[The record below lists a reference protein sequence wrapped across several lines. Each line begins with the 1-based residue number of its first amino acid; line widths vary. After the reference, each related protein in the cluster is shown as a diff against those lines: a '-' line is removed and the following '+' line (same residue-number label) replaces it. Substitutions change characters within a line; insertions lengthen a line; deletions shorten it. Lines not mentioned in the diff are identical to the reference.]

1 MENIIFQIFTLLGG
15 LAFFLFGMNIM
26 SSGLEKM
33 AGGKLEGTLT
43 KMTSNKMLGL
53 IFGAVVTIA
62 IQSSSALTV
71 MLVGLVNS
79 GLMQFGQTISVLMG
93 SNIGTTLTAWLLS
106 LAGIEGEAWYLELLK
121 PKNFA
126 AIFAFVGILLNMIA
140 KSEKKKSMG
149 SIFIG
154 FAILMSGMT
163 FMSDSMK
170 PLAESEAFASIL
182 VAFSNPLVAVL
193 IGAIFTGIIQSSAAS
208 VGILQALSLSG
219 GITYGMAIPIIMGQ
233 NIGTCVTAVLSSIGV
248 NKNARKV
255 SVVHMA
261 FNIIGTLI
269 FLIPL
274 LILDWGFN
282 FAPLDREIDPFMI
295 AVCHSIF
302 NVVTTF
308 ILLPFTKQLENIA
321 NRMIP
326 VEEKAVVGPKLDDRL
341 LGIPAVAIGSAS
353 DATNE
358 LSGLSFK
365 AFSDA
370 ITLMGNY
377 SAEGEADIKEQEE
390 IIDLYED
397 KLGTYMVKLSREELS
412 VADSRKLSRVLH
424 TINDFERIGDHACN
438 LAKVAREMSEKQII
452 FSESAQKEIGVL
464 EEAIKEIMDLT
475 HDAFVTLD
483 VIKAARVEPLE
494 QVIDKMIYNIKKNH
508 TDRLQQG
515 ECTIELGFV
524 LHDLLTNYERVSDH
538 CSNIAVAVIET
549 EHGSFET
556 HEYLHTVKAEE
567 TGDFAAA
574 YAEYKARYI
583 K

>member
-43 KMTSNKMLGL
+43 KMTSNKLLGL
-53 IFGAVVTIA
+53 VFGAGVTIA

-106 LAGIEGEAWYLELLK
+106 LAGIEGEAWYLEILK

-126 AIFAFVGILLNMIA
+126 AIFAFVGILLNMVA

-163 FMSDSMK
+163 LMSDSMK

-182 VAFSNPLVAVL
+182 VAFSNPLIAVL
-193 IGAIFTGIIQSSAAS
+193 IGAVFTGVIQSSAAS

-219 GITYGMAIPIIMGQ
+219 GITYGMALPIIMGQ

-255 SVVHMA
+255 AVVHMA
-261 FNIIGTLI
+261 FNVIGTVI

-282 FAPLDREIDPFMI
+282 FKYLDMEIDPFMI

-308 ILLPFTKQLENIA
+308 MLLPFTKQLERLA
-321 NRMIP
+321 NHFIP

-341 LGIPAVAIGSAS
+341 LNIPAVAIGSAS
-353 DATNE
+353 DATAE
-358 LSGLSFK
+358 LSGLSLK
-365 AFSDA
+365 AFTDA
-370 ITLMGNY
+370 MLLMGGY
-377 SAEGEADIKEQEE
+377 TAEGEADIKAQEE
-390 IIDLYED
+390 VIDLYED

-412 VADSRKLSRVLH
+412 EADSRKMSRVLH

-438 LAKVAREMSEKQII
+438 LAKVAREINEKKII
-452 FSESAQKEIGVL
+452 FSKSAQKEISVL
-464 EEAIKEIMDLT
+464 EEAIKEIMELT
-475 HDAFVTLD
+475 HEAFVTLD
-483 VIKAARVEPLE
+483 TEKAARVEPLE
-494 QVIDKMIYNIKKNH
+494 QVIDKMIFNIKKNH

-549 EHGSFET
+549 EHGSFDT
-556 HEYLHTVKAEE
+556 HEYLHNVKSEG
-567 TGDFAAA
+567 GDFAAA